1 MSDRNYWHPGYGNPI
16 SEDHLH
22 ESEPEFQNE
31 VMREWF
37 FQNYEDPAE
46 STPHDSSEGGYIYIW
61 GGPYDAREV
70 LSDEFAALV
79 PEEVI
84 DALADEL
91 ERQSPDWSGKPS
103 AERFDDYYFSVISSN
118 TEFHATLLQ
127 DLDNIETLMDGITL
141 DSSNE
146 QLFLRLLCVNI
157 VTVLEVFLSDAF
169 LNTAMSNE
177 TCLRNFIAG
186 NPDFKKKKLTLNE
199 IFVRMEGLKKE
210 IKNYLLDIVWHNLA
224 KIKPIYKTTFGIDFP
239 DDLTKPLFKLI
250 AMRHDIVH
258 RNGKTKK
265 GNAIELSGSD
275 ISQLLDHVRRFAQ
288 FVDERLQ
295 SCAELTSG
303 ND

>member
-118 TEFHATLLQ
+118 TKFHETLLK
-127 DLDNIETLMDGITL
+127 DLDDIEKLKNIAHESKI
-141 DSSNE
+141 SQN
-146 QLFLRLLCVNI
+146 LFRLLCVNI

-169 LNTAMSNE
+169 INTALNNE
-177 TCLRNFIAG
+177 TFLRKFVSENR
-186 NPDFKKKKLTLNE
+186 DFKKKKLALTD
-199 IFVRMEGLKKE
+199 IFVRMEGLKE
-210 IKNYLLDIVWHNLA
+210 EVKNYLLGIVWHNLA

-303 ND
+303 SD

>member
-1 MSDRNYWHPGYGNPI
+1 MIVSDRNYWHPGHDSPI
-16 SEDHLH
+16 PADYLHKSER
-22 ESEPEFQNE
+22 EFQKD

-37 FQNYEDPAE
+37 FQYYEDPVE
-46 STPHDSSEGGYIYIW
+46 LLPHESSEGGYLYIW

-70 LSDEFAALV
+70 LLGEFYELV

-84 DALADEL
+84 DELVDEL
-91 ERQSPDWSGKPS
+91 ERQSVDWSGKPS
-103 AERFDDYYFSVISSN
+103 AEAFNDYSLSVISSN

-169 LNTAMSNE
+169 LNTAMNNE
-177 TCLRNFIAG
+177 TCLRNFVSG

-210 IKNYLLDIVWHNLA
+210 IKNYLLGIVWHNLA
-224 KIKPIYKTTFGIDFP
+224 KIKPMYKTTFGIDFP
-239 DDLTKPLFKLI
+239 ENLTEPLFKLI
-250 AMRHDIVH
+250 AMRHNIVH
-258 RNGKTKK
+258 RNGKTEK
-265 GNAIELSGSD
+265 GNAIKLSGSD
-275 ISQLLDHVRRFAQ
+275 ISQILEDVRRFAQ
-288 FVDERLQ
+288 FVDERLR
-295 SCAELTSG
+295 
-303 ND
+303 